1 MKYRIR
7 IVALSFAMLAANA
20 WSAID
25 YTDSWWTP
33 AEPGW
38 GANLAQQANTI
49 FVTFYVYGNDGK
61 ATWFTALLARDGNGE
76 RFTGVLNRT
85 SGTPFAALNWNGYG
99 IAPAGSA
106 TFTATSSTAGTLA
119 YSVDGF
125 NVTKTIER
133 ITLAPLNVAGVYLG
147 GVSGRRSGCQG
158 AAVILDPIQIEV
170 LHLTSTGAIRIDQ
183 RSTTTGAL
191 FCRMEGVAVQ
201 TGKLLTINNA
211 SYNCGDGWNK
221 PARVFNLRPTPGGF
235 EAQWF
240 SDGGGGCTESGQLS
254 GVTQTP

>member
-1 MKYRIR
+1 MNHRIR
-7 IVALSFAMLAANA
+7 LVALWLAILATNA

-25 YTDSWWTP
+25 YSDTWWTP

-38 GANLAQQANTI
+38 GANFAQQANTI
-49 FVTFYVYGNDGK
+49 YVTFYVYGSDGK
-61 ATWFTALLARDGNGE
+61 STWFAALLARDGAGE
-76 RFTGVLNRT
+76 RFTGVLSRT
-85 SGTPFAALNWNGYG
+85 SGTPFGAPNWNGYT
-99 IAPAGSA
+99 INPAGSA

-119 YSVDGF
+119 YTVDGF
-125 NVTKTIER
+125 NVTKAIER
-133 ITLAPLNVAGVYLG
+133 ITLAPLNIAGVYLG
-147 GVSGRRSGCQG
+147 GVSGRRSGCSG
-158 AAVILDPIQIEV
+158 ASVIIDPIQIEV
-170 LHLTSTGAIRIDQ
+170 LHSPSTGAVRIDQ
-183 RSTTTGAL
+183 RSTTTGTL

-201 TGKLLTINNA
+201 TGKLMTIANA
-211 SYNCGDGWNK
+211 SYSCSDGWNK